1 MHFWTCF
8 WLATGRLDW
17 SRNEAGW
24 YKMANFDKGPSTLE
38 MYVESYYYVITTF
51 AGAGFGNVVP
61 STNAE
66 WFVATGLNLIG
77 SSLFICIFVDFGFNQ
92 FQYVIVYIVFF
103 LLLILFFTLK
113 YSFPFAL

>member
-77 SSLFICIFVDFGFNQ
+77 SSLFICIFVDFVME
-92 FQYVIVYIVFF
+92 YSMRCLTVYENNN
-103 LLLILFFTLK
+103 LLEHTM
-113 YSFPFAL
+113 